1 MHMFEFISEN
11 PDNIALLIA
20 TFAGLFGL
28 VKWLDARTLTLKNER
43 YDKYIQLIRVLSG
56 SNDSKDASISMSE
69 QIASAWLLLEY
80 KEYYPI
86 TLKILDN
93 PDLERMTNEP
103 WQEFIL
109 PQIKRVIKE
118 IDPKS

>member
-1 MHMFEFISEN
+1 MFEFISAN
-11 PDNIALLIA
+11 SDNITLLIA
-20 TFAGLFGL
+20 IFAGLFGF
-28 VKWLDARTLTLKNER
+28 VKWLDARTLKVKNER

-56 SNDSKDASISMSE
+56 SRDNKDASICMTE

-93 PDLERMTNEP
+93 PDLERMSNEP
-103 WQEFIL
+103 WQKFVL
-109 PQIKRVIKE
+109 PQIKLVISE
-118 IDPKS
+118 INSKR

>member
-43 YDKYIQLIRVLSG
+43 YDRYIQLIKVLSG
-56 SNDSKDASISMSE
+56 SKDSKISMTE
-69 QIASAWLLLEY
+69 QIASVWLLLEY

-109 PQIKRVIKE
+109 PQIKLVIKE
-118 IDPKS
+118 IDPKR